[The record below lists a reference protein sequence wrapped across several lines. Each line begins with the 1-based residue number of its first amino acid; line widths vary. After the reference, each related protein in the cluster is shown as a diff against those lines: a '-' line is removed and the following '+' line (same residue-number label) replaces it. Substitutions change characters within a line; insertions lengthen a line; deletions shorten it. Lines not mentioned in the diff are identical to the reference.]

1 MEETKKIVF
10 EMIEKEKIADLKFP
24 DEDVIKDEEMRKQ
37 RLRDL
42 ERATTL
48 GNLDKIKFKIYFA
61 DDKSHKYTETTIWGL
76 TDKRVILKQGIMI
89 PISRIF
95 EIKY

>member
-1 MEETKKIVF
+1 M
-10 EMIEKEKIADLKFP
+10 L
-24 DEDVIKDEEMRKQ
+24 KDEEARKQ
-37 RLRDL
+37 RWQDL
-42 ERATTL
+42 ERATKL

-61 DDKSHKYTETTIWGL
+61 DENSHKYTETTIWGL

-89 PISRIF
+89 PVSRIF

>member
-1 MEETKKIVF
+1 MDNTNKIKF

-24 DEDVIKDEEMRKQ
+24 NEDVLTDEEAKRERWMA
-37 RLRDL
+37 L
-42 ERATTL
+42 ERARTL
-48 GNLDKIKFKIYFA
+48 GNLEKIKFKIYFA
-61 DDKSHKYTETTIWGL
+61 DDTAHRYTETTIWGL

-89 PISRIF
+89 PVCRIY

>member
-1 MEETKKIVF
+1 MESVNKIKF

-24 DEDVIKDEEMRKQ
+24 NEDVLTDENARKE
-37 RLRDL
+37 RWTAL

-61 DDKSHKYTETTIWGL
+61 DDTAHRYTETTIWGL

-89 PISRIF
+89 PVYRIF

>member
-1 MEETKKIVF
+1 MESVEKVKF
-10 EMIEKEKIADLKFP
+10 EMIEKEKIAELRFP
-24 DEDVIKDEEMRKQ
+24 EEDVLKDEEARKE
-37 RLRDL
+37 RWNDL

-61 DDKSHKYTETTIWGL
+61 DDKGNKYTETTIWGL

-89 PISRIF
+89 PVSRIYG
-95 EIKY
+95 IKY

>member
-1 MEETKKIVF
+1 MEEVKKITF

-24 DEDVIKDEEMRKQ
+24 NEDVLKDEEAKRQ
-37 RLRDL
+37 REIDL

-61 DDKSHKYTETTIWGL
+61 DDKSYKYTETTIWGL

-89 PISRIF
+89 PVYRIF